1 MHYSSYSPVCH
12 FLLQDP
18 SLHCIE
24 YYPLV
29 SSDSSINHDFVLF
42 VEPGIH
48 AEALQSMLPT
58 FLFKKKERSAF
69 VSSFCHYAGH
79 RLVEVNKTVQTIQA
93 CTASVEQALVP
104 GHPPPPTGFFWACHR
119 LMFPMSASNKGGGTV
134 RDLRFVYGKNDLFG
148 ALCGHSETLSIY
160 NSPLASP
167 EAEKE

>member
-29 SSDSSINHDFVLF
+29 SSDSSINHYFVLF

-58 FLFKKKERSAF
+58 FLFKERERSAF

-104 GHPPPPTGFFWACHR
+104 GHPPTGFFWACHR
-119 LMFPMSASNKGGGTV
+119 LMLPMSLATREEAMSKTSA
-134 RDLRFVYGKNDLFG
+134 LFTWKTISLVHSVATRRLSAYTI
-148 ALCGHSETLSIY
+148 AL
-160 NSPLASP
+160 
-167 EAEKE
+167 

>member
-29 SSDSSINHDFVLF
+29 SSDSSINHHFVLF

-48 AEALQSMLPT
+48 AEVLQSMLPT
-58 FLFKKKERSAF
+58 FLFKKRERSAF

-104 GHPPPPTGFFWACHR
+104 GHPPPQASSGPVIDWCCLCLLATREEAVSKTSALFTWKTISLVHSVATRR
-119 LMFPMSASNKGGGTV
+119 LSAYTI
-134 RDLRFVYGKNDLFG
+134 
-148 ALCGHSETLSIY
+148 AL
-160 NSPLASP
+160 
-167 EAEKE
+167 